1 MPFRPLPMVKLN
13 RFDPSDTPE
22 IVLLVSEELPML
34 VSVLP
39 VPLIDLLVRVSVV
52 FRATSVSVPVGTVTV
67 PLFEMA
73 EMIGSENVPPVTVLP
88 VNVRAAGKDST
99 TMDVPV
105 AVISFAVPDTD
116 ATAPMPDGV
125 IVVLAAAVSWP

>member
-1 MPFRPLPMVKLN
+1 MVRLN
-13 RFDPSDTPE
+13 KFDPSDTPE

-39 VPLIDLLVRVSVV
+39 VPLIDLLVNVSVV
-52 FRATSVSVPVGTVTV
+52 FRATSVSVPVGTVIV
-67 PLFEMA
+67 PLLEID

-88 VNVRAAGKDST
+88 VNVSAAGNDKT
-99 TMDVPV
+99 TVEVPV

-125 IVVLAAAVSWP
+125 IVTLDAAVS